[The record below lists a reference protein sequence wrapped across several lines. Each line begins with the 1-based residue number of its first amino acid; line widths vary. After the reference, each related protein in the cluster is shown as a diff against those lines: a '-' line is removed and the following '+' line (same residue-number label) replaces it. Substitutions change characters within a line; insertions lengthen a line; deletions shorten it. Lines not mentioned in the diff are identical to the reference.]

1 MGAQIVA
8 DAAAKA
14 VANAII
20 PGASI
25 VLKGVR
31 SFGDASQE
39 ARKAGASIG
48 QQVTY
53 GGLTAGIEAGTE
65 KWIDGLAEAYGKGLH
80 DEEAEQRLL
89 KYIKGMNP
97 KLAERLVDVSG
108 EAGKTVFNY
117 ALETP
122 LKSIYNDEENPF
134 DNYHMDAFSDA
145 LRDAGINAA
154 LSGVI
159 SAYADAK
166 RAASQHAEGYAAL
179 TKANNKQKSR

>member
-1 MGAQIVA
+1 
-8 DAAAKA
+8 
-14 VANAII
+14 
-20 PGASI
+20 
-25 VLKGVR
+25 
-31 SFGDASQE
+31 
-39 ARKAGASIG
+39 
-48 QQVTY
+48 
-53 GGLTAGIEAGTE
+53 
-65 KWIDGLAEAYGKGLH
+65 
-80 DEEAEQRLL
+80 
-89 KYIKGMNP
+89 MNP

-122 LKSIYNDEENPF
+122 LKSIYNDGESPF